1 VRLRIEEEL
10 ERHRLR
16 MEPKHMSVK
25 CTVSMLQNAVEEGR
39 PIKLNSEVKE
49 VKKETSD
56 ADMSPWERLK

>member
-1 VRLRIEEEL
+1 
-10 ERHRLR
+10 